1 MSVAAGGGGGGGP
14 PISGGWGWPSNGGGR
29 SAAFAGCVYMP
40 RFACTNNPFC
50 TIDQDGNCAPSGQA
64 PPYEEFDEEVDYDS
78 FIDEEDEV
86 MASEDYD
93 LDAYDMAAEE

>member
-1 MSVAAGGGGGGGP
+1 
-14 PISGGWGWPSNGGGR
+14 
-29 SAAFAGCVYMP
+29 MP

-64 PPYEEFDEEVDYDS
+64 PPYEEFDEVDYDS